1 MIETGKNAPTG
12 AGKYI
17 FNTRL
22 DQNKTIY
29 DLLDMH
35 VMELAG
41 LKQVCHFMLSQ
52 GHLRHVFVMT
62 LCVLATC

>member
-12 AGKYI
+12 AGKYV

-29 DLLDMH
+29 DILDMY

-41 LKQVCHFMLSQ
+41 LKQVS
-52 GHLRHVFVMT
+52 HLTTVFAVES
-62 LCVLATC
+62 ANWIFEGIKPA